1 MQPSRG
7 MRFFSV
13 LMVFFAALATAS
25 GAEPT
30 RSEVLGRADLPA
42 KVEDTF
48 ERQAA
53 GRGLEQIRR
62 VVDPAGRTSYVAK
75 VVGTGKVVEVTP
87 DGGLRTAAPTP
98 TE

>member
-1 MQPSRG
+1 
-7 MRFFSV
+7 MRLFSV

-62 VVDPAGRTSYVAK
+62 VVDSAGRTSYVAR
-75 VVGTGKVVEVTP
+75 VVGTGKLIEATP
-87 DGGLRTAAPTP
+87 DGSLRSAVPSPAD
-98 TE
+98 

>member
-1 MQPSRG
+1 
-7 MRFFSV
+7 MRLFSV

-30 RSEVLGRADLPA
+30 RSEVVGRADLPPR
-42 KVEDTF
+42 VEDTF

-62 VVDPAGRTSYVAK
+62 VVDPAGRTSYVAR
-75 VVGTGKVVEVTP
+75 VVGTDKVVEATP
-87 DGGLRTAAPTP
+87 DGNLRSAAPSP
-98 TE
+98 TNP